1 MGAEVAAN
9 EGAAKAIYDRA
20 DSVVGR
26 SISHLCFE
34 GPEEELRQTINA
46 QPALFTTSAALLTA
60 LRNRV
65 EVKPFAV
72 AGHSVGE
79 YAAIWAAGGIVFE
92 AGLKVV
98 LRRAE
103 LMQEAAAVHA
113 GTMCA
118 VLGLD
123 IETIRQVCSEVF
135 HRTGG
140 VVSIANYNCPG
151 QVVISGEVP
160 AVGQAGQMLKE
171 RGAKRIVPLAV
182 SGGFHSPLMVGAG
195 DKLYPHLRETGF
207 KDTQIPVVVNVTV
220 EYIRHGVD
228 FPPHLTMQVSGCVR
242 WEESM
247 RLLIN
252 DGVTT
257 FLEVGA
263 GEVLCS
269 LLRRIEKTK
278 ATAEPITALAV
289 NDMNSLDEACRFLDS
304 NEWESLSSGSELI

>member
-1 MGAEVAAN
+1 MGAEVAAH
-9 EGAAKAIYDRA
+9 ESTAKAIYERA
-20 DSVVGR
+20 DAVIGR

-60 LRNRV
+60 LRNQV

-79 YAAIWAAGGIVFE
+79 YAAIWAAGGIGFE
-92 AGLKVV
+92 AGLGAV

-103 LMQEAAAVHA
+103 LMQEAAAARA

-123 IETIRQVCSEVF
+123 IETIHQACSEIF
-135 HRTGG
+135 HRNG

-151 QVVISGEVP
+151 QVVISGEVQ

-195 DKLYPHLRETGF
+195 DRLYTYLREARF
-207 KDTQIPVVVNVTV
+207 QNARIPVVVNVTA
-220 EYIRHGVD
+220 EYIRNGVD

-247 RLLIN
+247 RLLIK
-252 DGVTT
+252 DGVTV

-263 GEVLCS
+263 GEVLCG
-269 LLRRIEKTK
+269 LLRRIEKSE
-278 ATAEPITALAV
+278 AAAEPVTALAV
-289 NDMNSLDEACRFLDS
+289 NDMNSLSEACRILASD
-304 NEWESLSSGSELI
+304 EWESLSSGVN